1 MVTTAVFIAAVFVV
15 GFMAGDRR
23 AVRQCNSILD
33 DHWRELMKSIREE
46 PIRLVEPP
54 VDQEAQQS
62 TLH

>member
-1 MVTTAVFIAAVFVV
+1 MMTTAVLIAAVFVV

-46 PIRLVEPP
+46 PIRLVGPADRDES
-54 VDQEAQQS
+54 QQP